1 MEQVIVEGTKVISDE
16 ERKAELLKLY
26 NEKYQ
31 FDLELKNGSRRSK
44 EQKRIC
50 HYIYAS
56 SIFQVRLLNGNSV
69 DELVD
74 EIFDSKQMIEDCNI
88 SWQYADFYLHALV
101 DAYVKLTTTGYEK
114 DGIIYKRQDDSKNRV
129 IRVYRKEMG
138 KPNPKKR

>member
-1 MEQVIVEGTKVISDE
+1 MEKIITEGTKVISDE

-26 NEKYQ
+26 HEKYQ
-31 FDLELKNGSRRSK
+31 FDLDLRKGPRRSK

-56 SIFQVRLLNGNSV
+56 SIFQVRLLNGTSIE
-69 DELVD
+69 ELVE
-74 EIFDSKQMIEDCNI
+74 EIFDGKQMIEDCN
-88 SWQYADFYLHALV
+88 SAWQYADFYLHALV
-101 DAYVKLTTTGYEK
+101 DAYVRLATTGYEK
-114 DGIIYKRQDDSKNRV
+114 DGIIYKRQDDSQNRI